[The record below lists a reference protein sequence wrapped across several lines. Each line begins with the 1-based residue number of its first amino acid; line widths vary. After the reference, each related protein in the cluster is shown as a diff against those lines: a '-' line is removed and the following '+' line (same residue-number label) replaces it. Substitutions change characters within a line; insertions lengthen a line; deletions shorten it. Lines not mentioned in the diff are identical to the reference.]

1 MEQKQKKYSVL
12 LVEDDRVDQLA
23 FKRFIDHEALNYD
36 YEIVS
41 SFREAKKL
49 LTTKHFDVVITD
61 YFLGDGTAFD
71 VFEYISDSSIII
83 TTGTGDEEVAV
94 KAMKSGAYDYLIKD
108 PDRKYLTMLPVTV
121 ENALKQKKA
130 EEYQKR
136 LLLLESAVIHAFDAV
151 VITQAELPSAQNS
164 TIVLVNEAFL
174 KMTGYTENEVIG
186 KPINFLYGPKT
197 DSTIVEKIEKAIAEN
212 TRTISEIIYYKKD
225 GSQFW
230 VEFSLQP
237 VLSSRGDV
245 VHWVY
250 VQRDIS
256 ERKAA
261 EEALRQYNERLD
273 IILQSMGDGVL
284 VIDAELNLMLINN
297 KAKELLGV
305 NQKDLPNIGLKPI
318 IHSCS
323 EHGEKLIQSLN
334 KNSFANL
341 EFQITRPKPRLL
353 LVTGSSFLDIDGES
367 AGKVLILRDYTKEKE
382 IEQMK
387 NDFVSNVS
395 HELRTP
401 LASILGFSST
411 ILKDKTMPPEI
422 KQEFNEIIYRE
433 SRRLAQLIDDIL
445 SISRIESGRQMY
457 IPKKVDLKSVVPEV
471 VDMFKIQAKEK
482 QIKLIDQINGNISPI
497 LVDQKAIKQV
507 LVNVIGN
514 AIKFTEHDGTVSIS
528 AKNAKN
534 MVELK
539 IKDTG
544 IGIPE
549 AEIDKIFDKFYRV
562 NRHAGSITGTGLGL
576 AIVKEIV
583 NAHHGKIKVLSKE
596 NLGTTFCVS
605 FPKFEEKN
613 ETKNL
618 NS

>member
-212 TRTISEIIYYKKD
+212 TRII
-225 GSQFW
+225 
-230 VEFSLQP
+230 
-237 VLSSRGDV
+237 
-245 VHWVY
+245 
-250 VQRDIS
+250 
-256 ERKAA
+256 
-261 EEALRQYNERLD
+261 
-273 IILQSMGDGVL
+273 
-284 VIDAELNLMLINN
+284 
-297 KAKELLGV
+297 
-305 NQKDLPNIGLKPI
+305 
-318 IHSCS
+318 
-323 EHGEKLIQSLN
+323 
-334 KNSFANL
+334 
-341 EFQITRPKPRLL
+341 
-353 LVTGSSFLDIDGES
+353 
-367 AGKVLILRDYTKEKE
+367 
-382 IEQMK
+382 
-387 NDFVSNVS
+387 
-395 HELRTP
+395 
-401 LASILGFSST
+401 
-411 ILKDKTMPPEI
+411 
-422 KQEFNEIIYRE
+422 
-433 SRRLAQLIDDIL
+433 
-445 SISRIESGRQMY
+445 
-457 IPKKVDLKSVVPEV
+457 
-471 VDMFKIQAKEK
+471 
-482 QIKLIDQINGNISPI
+482 
-497 LVDQKAIKQV
+497 
-507 LVNVIGN
+507 
-514 AIKFTEHDGTVSIS
+514 
-528 AKNAKN
+528 
-534 MVELK
+534 
-539 IKDTG
+539 
-544 IGIPE
+544 
-549 AEIDKIFDKFYRV
+549 
-562 NRHAGSITGTGLGL
+562 
-576 AIVKEIV
+576 
-583 NAHHGKIKVLSKE
+583 
-596 NLGTTFCVS
+596 
-605 FPKFEEKN
+605 
-613 ETKNL
+613 
-618 NS
+618 